1 MDNQQY
7 LCQRYLEPNSTYRS
21 VILLVPLKEREA
33 GSPIQDIPAPCPPVL
48 SYLYG
53 KQIIEKY
60 KCSNICHFLL
70 VNVRSCNN
78 DINSSIYNVN
88 IKCVC
93 QEYEDM
99 SHIYVRHIFIF
110 LCINVYIYKCRE
122 LDRHGKNCSSS

>member
-1 MDNQQY
+1 MFVSKIFGTKLNIQV
-7 LCQRYLEPNSTYRS
+7 CHS
-21 VILLVPLKEREA
+21 VSPSKRNNLDGEA
-33 GSPIQDIPAPCPPVL
+33 GSPIQDNPATCPVL
-48 SYLYG
+48 SVWKTDNRKNRNVL
-53 KQIIEKY
+53 I
-60 KCSNICHFLL
+60 FVLL
-70 VNVRSCNN
+70 VNVRSCNE
-78 DINSSIYNVN
+78 DINYSIYNVN